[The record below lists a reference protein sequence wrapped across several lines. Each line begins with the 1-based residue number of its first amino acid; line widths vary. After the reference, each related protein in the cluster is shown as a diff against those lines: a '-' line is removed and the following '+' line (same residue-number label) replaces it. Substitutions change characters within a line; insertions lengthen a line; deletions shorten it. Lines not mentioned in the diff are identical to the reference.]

1 MNNMSL
7 IKGIGIG
14 MVVGSIAGMAM
25 APKKGSKAGFT
36 KTLKSI
42 GDVMDSVANTIGL

>member
-14 MVVGSIAGMAM
+14 MVVGSIAGMVV
-25 APKKGSKAGFT
+25 APKKARKSTFT

-42 GDVMDSVANTIGL
+42 GDAMDSVVTTIGL

>member
-14 MVVGSIAGMAM
+14 MVVGSIAGMVIS
-25 APKKGSKAGFT
+25 PKKSHKANMG
-36 KTLKSI
+36 KALKSI
-42 GDVMDSVANTIGL
+42 GEVVDSVTSSLGL